1 MNCWTLDL
9 WTSLI
14 PPKFCA
20 LWKPCALFV
29 SLNMVLG
36 VVRWLLCGLGGS
48 EHCMS
53 SDVNVAQSVYL
64 ETPLKNMD
72 DHTLAA
78 NLKTLRDA
86 QVECPIRFRWMLL
99 SQPCS

>member
-1 MNCWTLDL
+1 MNGWTLEL
-9 WTSLI
+9 WTLESTKVLC
-14 PPKFCA
+14 PVEA
-20 LWKPCALFV
+20 LC
-29 SLNMVLG
+29 S
-36 VVRWLLCGLGGS
+36 VRFTEHGSGYWLVCGLGGC

-53 SDVNVAQSVYL
+53 SEVNVTQSVYL

-72 DHTLAA
+72 DNTLAA